1 MHVGVDV
8 ARHRFDA
15 LFQEIKFGEE
25 RSKTEVPIQ
34 RKVSDVAT
42 LVEKDG
48 EKVEEKEEKSDEEVD
63 EEATEGKIIFL
74 EMLQTIVQ
82 LGLRC
87 KMHSVH

>member
-48 EKVEEKEEKSDEEVD
+48 EKVEEKEEKVMRKW
-63 EEATEGKIIFL
+63 TKKPQKVRLFF
-74 EMLQTIVQ
+74 
-82 LGLRC
+82 R
-87 KMHSVH
+87 